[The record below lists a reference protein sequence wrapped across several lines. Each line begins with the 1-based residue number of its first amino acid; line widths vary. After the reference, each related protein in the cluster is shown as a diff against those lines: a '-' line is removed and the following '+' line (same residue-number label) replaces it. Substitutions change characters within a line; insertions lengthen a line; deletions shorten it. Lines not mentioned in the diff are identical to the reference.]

1 MVQVK
6 QPYVWGTGRRKTSV
20 ARVRI
25 KAGTGSFIINGKPMK
40 EYLPVLDMQIS
51 AISPLTATETKDR
64 YDIWVNVSG
73 GGKTGQADS
82 VKLGLAR
89 ALLKDNPA
97 LEASLRANGCLTR
110 DSRMVERKKYGLHKA
125 RKATQYSKR

>member
-1 MVQVK
+1 MVQAK

-40 EYLPVLDMQIS
+40 DYLPVLNMQIS
-51 AISPLTATETKDR
+51 ATSPLTATETKDR

-89 ALLKDNPA
+89 ALLKDNPG
-97 LEASLRANGCLTR
+97 LEAALRANGCLTR

>member
-1 MVQVK
+1 MAQVN

-25 KAGTGSFIINGKPMK
+25 KAGTGNFIINGKPMK
-40 EYLPVLDMQIS
+40 DYLPVLNMQIS
-51 AISPLTATETKDR
+51 AMSPLTATETKER
-64 YDIWVNVSG
+64 YDIWVNVKG

-89 ALLKDNPA
+89 ALLKDNPG
-97 LEASLRANGCLTR
+97 LEAALRSAGCLTR